1 MHSLS
6 AWAPFLPF
14 PSFYSFPWQT
24 HTCAILHLSHY
35 TNGPQQVFSPNPA
48 PSCCPTPA
56 GWISHKRCQSVPCL
70 EDEICC
76 ISVAFSPAKWGSN
89 VPKPFCQPWFPSS
102 VCDVLPS
109 VTQGTWGGLEDTI
122 WGFLS
127 SRSCLGPCSP
137 SVFMWHCVLALTC
150 IFSYDCVIPPTLVM
164 LPFIFFYIRDQHC
177 LGTPG
182 KS

>member
-1 MHSLS
+1 M
-6 AWAPFLPF
+6 
-14 PSFYSFPWQT
+14 
-24 HTCAILHLSHY
+24 
-35 TNGPQQVFSPNPA
+35 QVFSPNPA
-48 PSCCPTPA
+48 PSCCPAPA
-56 GWISHKRCQSVPCL
+56 GWISHKHCQSVPCL

-109 VTQGTWGGLEDTI
+109 VTQATWRGLEDTI